1 MGRRNYLLISAV
13 IFGLVAIVHLLRVL
27 NGWPLVLGAWSVPMW
42 GSWLGTVV
50 PALLCVWALRLAS
63 AAR

>member
-1 MGRRNYLLISAV
+1 MGSRLYLLVSGV
-13 IFGLVAIVHLLRVL
+13 VFGLVAILHLLRVV
-27 NGWPLVLGAWSVPMW
+27 NGWPLVLGTWSVPMW